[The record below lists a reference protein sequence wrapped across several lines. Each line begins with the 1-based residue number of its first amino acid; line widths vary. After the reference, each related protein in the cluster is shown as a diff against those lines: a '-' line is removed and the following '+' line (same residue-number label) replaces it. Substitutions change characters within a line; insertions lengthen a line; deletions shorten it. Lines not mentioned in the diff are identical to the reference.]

1 MESMIAQIKGTTISD
16 ATARLIACQRFTDD
30 IYENIMH
37 ALSDMYGEYVG
48 EELME
53 KKCLHLF
60 NEVESVIRELIAE
73 SISNNIE
80 RERMKAI

>member
-1 MESMIAQIKGTTISD
+1 MEAIVNEIKSLQISD

-30 IYENIMH
+30 IYENIMK
-37 ALSDMYGEYVG
+37 ALKDMYGEYAG
-48 EELME
+48 EEI
-53 KKCLHLF
+53 
-60 NEVESVIRELIAE
+60 IRELIAE

>member
-16 ATARLIACQRFTDD
+16 ATARLIACQRLTDD